1 MSVDV
6 TKSHLKV
13 FREDL
18 LEWFTAHA
26 RALPWRIED
35 AHGKRDP
42 YHVWLSE
49 VMLQQTRVDQALPYF
64 ERFTEAFPTLPDL
77 ANADLDEVL
86 LEWEGLGYYSRARNL
101 HRAVREVMADY
112 GGTIPADEKAFR
124 ALPGV
129 GPYTTAAVLSLAYE
143 QPLAVLD
150 GNVIRVLTRVFGIA
164 EDAGKART
172 RARLTNLGN
181 ALIPEKSPGM
191 FNEAVMELGATVCKP
206 RNPDCPSCPLSP
218 ECVAYRTNR
227 VHDFPVTRKKVPVPH
242 LDIAVGVL
250 INPRL
255 EILIQQ
261 RPEDGMLG
269 GLWEFPGG
277 KVESGESPADAC
289 IRELQEELGL
299 DVEVDFP
306 LKPVKHAYS
315 HFKITLHAF
324 LIFTDDAVQPHHYA
338 DLPVRWISLDDLDS
352 VAFPRANR
360 KVIEQ
365 LHSAVPL
372 FRPSR

>member
-1 MSVDV
+1 MNVRVSE
-6 TKSHLKV
+6 THLKV
-13 FREDL
+13 FRVDL
-18 LEWFTAHA
+18 PQWFALHA
-26 RALPWRIED
+26 RSLPWRCED
-35 AHGKRDP
+35 NNGNRNP

-86 LEWEGLGYYSRARNL
+86 LKWEGLGYYSRARNL
-101 HRAVREVMADY
+101 HRAVREVVVEY
-112 GGTIPADEKAFR
+112 GGKIPTDEDAFR
-124 ALPGV
+124 SLPGV
-129 GPYTTAAVLSLAYE
+129 GPYTTAAVLSLAYA

-150 GNVIRVLTRVFGIA
+150 GNVIRVLTRVFGIK

-172 RARLTNLGN
+172 KNMLTDLANT
-181 ALIPEKSPGM
+181 LIPKESPGV
-191 FNEAVMELGATVCKP
+191 FNEAIMELGATVCTP
-206 RNPDCPSCPLSP
+206 RNPDCASCPL
-218 ECVAYRTNR
+218 ENVCVAAQTDR
-227 VHDFPVTRKKVPVPH
+227 VCDFPVTQKKAPVPH
-242 LDIAVGVL
+242 LDISVGVL
-250 INPRL
+250 INSRR

-289 IRELQEELGL
+289 IRELREELGL
-299 DVEVDFP
+299 DVEIEFP

-324 LIFTDDAVQPHHYA
+324 LIFVHDDTQPHHYA

-365 LHSAVPL
+365 LYTAVPL
-372 FRPSR
+372 FLPSR